1 MLTVLAIGLTA
12 VGPWAIA
19 EPGALARN
27 TILFPLGL
35 TSVKSPA
42 TSPLPGHLLAG
53 AGAPGYLV
61 ALIALGLAAA
71 AIGVWLVL
79 RPPAT
84 AAAAASAPRPDADVR
99 SGPGDA
105 LGILRLPSRTLRLGL
120 AGRRPGPQRT
130 GPQASQRATP
140 EPVRPRV
147 GAGPALGSADD

>member
-42 TSPLPGHLLAG
+42 TSPLPGHLLAA

-84 AAAAASAPRPDADVR
+84 AAAAAGPRPDADVR

-105 LGILRLPSRTLRLGL
+105 LGILRLPSRTLCLGL
-120 AGRRPGPQRT
+120 AGGRPAPSVPARRPASGPRRSRS
-130 GPQASQRATP
+130 GLASEQ
-140 EPVRPRV
+140 VR
-147 GAGPALGSADD
+147 L